1 MAHAVE
7 SRTYTPAQQ
16 LRSALD
22 EAERLI
28 VSPTAQTIE
37 KLLTLLDQIEWLFV
51 DLASMGVD
59 LRPEE
64 GRWQGLRS
72 RVMSKPGPLAAA
84 AAAAGGMKK
93 LRAAHPPATSAWWQV
108 DVMVAE
114 RRRRALTRFSIG
126 TAAVVGTLLLL
137 YWAINTFFPP
147 SPEAVLMV
155 ETNSAIDAAL
165 QQGDF
170 AAARQAVE
178 QARTQAPNE
187 PELWLWDVTLSEQLG
202 DQTRA
207 EASLAKAKELLS
219 DQPTGLW
226 LTLGNQRMQVG
237 NLDGAE
243 AAANEAIA
251 LSPNEP
257 QAYFLLG
264 GIAEARGDYAKAI
277 ELFDKTYQLA
287 EADNPQLAV
296 IAKVRMGNLLQRADP
311 FATAPIAETPAAETP
326 AAAPTPTP

>member
-1 MAHAVE
+1 
-7 SRTYTPAQQ
+7 
-16 LRSALD
+16 
-22 EAERLI
+22 
-28 VSPTAQTIE
+28 
-37 KLLTLLDQIEWLFV
+37 
-51 DLASMGVD
+51 
-59 LRPEE
+59 
-64 GRWQGLRS
+64 
-72 RVMSKPGPLAAA
+72 
-84 AAAAGGMKK
+84 
-93 LRAAHPPATSAWWQV
+93 
-108 DVMVAE
+108 
-114 RRRRALTRFSIG
+114 
-126 TAAVVGTLLLL
+126 
-137 YWAINTFFPP
+137 
-147 SPEAVLMV
+147 
-155 ETNSAIDAAL
+155 
-165 QQGDF
+165 
-170 AAARQAVE
+170 
-178 QARTQAPNE
+178 
-187 PELWLWDVTLSEQLG
+187 QLG

-326 AAAPTPTP
+326 ATAPTPTP